1 MSYTIELDDF
11 EERELYDNNTLVI
24 CRIARS
30 FPLWG
35 WCNFTN
41 NVPVAP
47 VFKIRYDFHYSG
59 DPAFFARRLFQERM
73 LATVYS
79 FLSDT
84 LEPEIFNQMSKMKVG
99 WSTVVQDFSQT
110 DFDPVYLVEDVR
122 IRYMFNNSV
131 YEHPVLF
138 IYINNVFKLPEH
150 LQNCIALIA
159 ESVMQY
165 FNVETLPILYG
176 EQEQSRE
183 IGVCSRTPHGVENS
197 FHNALM
203 VDILSYTYPYVEN
216 VVVEDFNDEYWSY
229 MRLLMSL

>member
-1 MSYTIELDDF
+1 MAYTSEFDDF
-11 EERELYDNNTLVI
+11 DECERYENDTLVI

-30 FPLWG
+30 YPLWG
-35 WCNFTN
+35 WYNFTN
-41 NVPVAP
+41 NVTVAP
-47 VFKIRYDFHYSG
+47 VFKIRYNFCYTG
-59 DPAFFARRLFQERM
+59 EATFFARVAFQERM
-73 LATVYS
+73 LETVYT
-79 FLSDT
+79 FLSAT
-84 LEPEIFNQMSKMKVG
+84 LEPEIFQQMSQMKVG

-165 FNVETLPILYG
+165 FNVDTLPILYG
-176 EQEQSRE
+176 EQAQSRE
-183 IGVCSRTPHGVENS
+183 IGVCSRTPHGVENI

-216 VVVEDFNDEYWSY
+216 VVVEGFNDEYWSW